1 MKKQRIIELAVK
13 VIVAALTAFLTAIST
28 TSCLGSRGDRT
39 RTCDSLVP
47 NQERYQLR
55 YTSDCLCFLDYEF
68 AFYLMIPCSTK
79 IFFRAFTE
87 RSTCSSVCVAIRA

>member
-1 MKKQRIIELAVK
+1 MNQRPSFK
-13 VIVAALTAFLTAIST
+13 
-28 TSCLGSRGDRT
+28 GGRGDRT

-55 YTSDCLCFLDYEF
+55 YTSFLRRFFLKSAAKVHIFCDPCKLSAIYF
-68 AFYLMIPCSTK
+68 GIYLIIPCSTK
-79 IFFRAFTE
+79 IFFSAITE